1 MVLIIMDTYSNIL
14 VFSIYLLLASVV
26 IHLQKCYQWRI
37 FVCRI
42 VESGHWMPI
51 KSELTRLDFS
61 SSGDSLLRDETVTL
75 DEDILRPLDFAIYN
89 DTLVYYS

>member
-14 VFSIYLLLASVV
+14 VSSIYLLFGKRGDSPTEMLSMENFRLQNHVV
-26 IHLQKCYQWRI
+26 WTLDAN
-37 FVCRI
+37 
-42 VESGHWMPI
+42 

-75 DEDILRPLDFAIYN
+75 DEDILRPL
-89 DTLVYYS
+89 